1 MVIILLRL
9 FNGFVIV
16 GYVYVVFNKY
26 LLVVVFF
33 FLLLILFIEIIEV

>member
-9 FNGFVIV
+9 FKGFVII

-33 FLLLILFIEIIEV
+33 FLVDFI